1 MSESRREAAPARID
15 AVLIEGSPARRRV
28 LDLAASDER
37 RKALLMDPSLAATGA
52 PSGDFSDREV
62 QELKRSVLQARRLR
76 AVESP
81 SGERVSHGLSGLAMA
96 LTLCLIF
103 LLPSSLRRSPDSGV
117 VVPGVDSRDVP
128 EIMTHSA
135 VEALDLPGAR
145 VYELADEDFSVVLV
159 VDESFEL

>member
-1 MSESRREAAPARID
+1 
-15 AVLIEGSPARRRV
+15 V
-28 LDLAASDER
+28 LDLAVSDER
-37 RKALLMDPSLAATGA
+37 RKALFMDPSLAATGA

-62 QELKRSVLQARRLR
+62 QELKRSVLQARRLH
-76 AVESP
+76 ALGCP
-81 SGERVSHGLSGLAMA
+81 SGKPVSRGLSSLAVA
-96 LTLCLIF
+96 LTLCLVF
-103 LLPSSLRRSPDSGV
+103 LLPSSLRRSPESGL
-117 VVPGVDSRDVP
+117 VVPGVDSVDVP